1 MNGEWVVNDHRVEN
15 QFDTEA
21 DQLND
26 IEDEAERDDAVVSHR
41 YDITSFGID
50 FDIEGLVRRLNS
62 EDITIPDWQ
71 RQYIWS
77 IRQASSFIESLLIGL
92 PVPGVFLGRDDVSGK
107 LFVID
112 GQQRL
117 KTLQFFY
124 GGEYGSGVHLRRPRP
139 FKLVGVADRL
149 EGISFKDLG
158 DPDRR
163 NLSNSLIHATVVR
176 QESPADNDTSMYQIF
191 KRLNDGGARVVPQE
205 IRSAVYQGR
214 LINTIR
220 DLNEDSN
227 WRRILG
233 SPNRRMKDQ
242 EMILRFFA
250 LLYEGDQ
257 YTRPMAEFL
266 NAFTKSNRNP
276 DKMWIQLSSDLF
288 RHTIGTFA
296 TAMGRPFRLSERRA
310 VNVAVF
316 DSMAVGLATRI
327 RDSESTPSPSKVE
340 AVHDSLIESS
350 EFLQAV
356 IQSTSDEASVAKR
369 LKIAIYAFRNA

>member
-1 MNGEWVVNDHRVEN
+1 MNDHRVEN